1 MFIVYGGE
9 KCSYCTKAKML
20 LDLRGK
26 EYQYFDIY
34 GQCNGAGE
42 GECETPL
49 TYRDQLFTLMQDM
62 GLPLPRSIP
71 QCFEVVNGEMQ
82 YVGGFDALKE
92 YLVES

>member
-20 LDLRGK
+20 LDMREK

-34 GQCNGAGE
+34 DQVKGDE
-42 GECETPL
+42 SL
-49 TYRDQLFTLMQDM
+49 TYRDELFNIMTFQ

-71 QCFEVVNGEMQ
+71 QIFIEKEEELQ
-82 YVGGFDALKE
+82 YIGGFDKLEE
-92 YLVES
+92 YLGE

>member
-20 LDLRGK
+20 LDMREK

-34 GQCNGAGE
+34 DRVKGDE
-42 GECETPL
+42 SL
-49 TYRDQLFTLMQDM
+49 TYRDELFNIMTFQ

-71 QCFEVVNGEMQ
+71 QIFIETEEELQ
-82 YVGGFDALKE
+82 YIGGFDKLEE
-92 YLVES
+92 YLGE

>member
-20 LDLRGK
+20 LDMREK

-34 GQCNGAGE
+34 DEVQGDKKGM
-42 GECETPL
+42 
-49 TYRDQLFTLMQDM
+49 TYRDMLFTLMQDM

-71 QCFEVVNGEMQ
+71 RCFVVNGSEME
-82 YVGGFDALKE
+82 YIGGFDNLKA
-92 YLVES
+92 YLGE